1 MQEYCTNCGSSLND
15 NESYCCKCG
24 FHLRKSNI
32 TNSPT
37 SDRTNNNNR
46 FGLILLGIAIIL
58 VVVLYLFPKHK
69 LQDINKV
76 KDSENST
83 EILKS
88 DNNGELNSITPKEDK
103 DSQASSQYGN
113 PADVVGEYADMC
125 PGMTTGTITITKAG
139 TGYIFKETFT
149 GGRKAYI
156 KSLKYE
162 NKGGKHYFFIIPSA
176 ASDYYILEKNGD
188 LSSYD
193 SQGYISYAKRR
204 K

>member
-1 MQEYCTNCGSSLND
+1 MQEYCTNCGSSLNG
-15 NESYCCKCG
+15 NESYCSKCG

-32 TNSPT
+32 TNSPA
-37 SDRTNNNNR
+37 SERTNNNNH
-46 FGLILLGIAIIL
+46 FGLMLLGIAIIL

-69 LQDINKV
+69 LQDINKE

-88 DNNGELNSITPKEDK
+88 DNNGQHKNITLKEDK
-103 DSQASSQYGN
+103 DSQANSEYGN
-113 PADVVGEYADMC
+113 PDDVVGEFVDMC
-125 PGMTTGTITITKAG
+125 PGMSTGTITITKAG

-149 GGRKAYI
+149 GERKAYI

-162 NKGGKHYFFIIPSA
+162 NRGGKHYFFIIPSA
-176 ASDYYILEKNGD
+176 AGDYYILEKNGD

-193 SQGYISYAKRR
+193 SQGYISYAER
-204 K
+204 KK